1 MSARLSLNHSYFYD
15 ALSGEFLPPSD
26 SKGRKHTLS
35 RLMNATIEKGV
46 VSNPNSHQEK
56 RVLVPTWAPIESVVH
71 ISHWDIRSLTLTGE
85 HRGVKFVHTLGGV
98 RPRSIQVFDL
108 DYNDL
113 LVFEA
118 PLDHTSEYDLIQ
130 NRISNIAQNFFE
142 AFPAPEI
149 IPIGE

>member
-35 RLMNATIEKGV
+35 RLLNATIERGV

-71 ISHWDIRSLTLTGE
+71 ISHWDIHSLTLTADD
-85 HRGVKFVHTLGGV
+85 RKVRFVHTLQDAL
-98 RPRSIQVFDL
+98 PRSISVFDT
-108 DYNDL
+108 DYSDG
-113 LVFEA
+113 LVFDA
-118 PLDHTSEYDLIQ
+118 PLGHPPDYDRIQ
-130 NRISNIAQNFFE
+130 NRIRNIAQNFFE
-142 AFPAPEI
+142 AFPAPKVL
-149 IPIGE
+149 PINE